1 MSVARSGLGSVSI
14 GISGRTQAQSKF
26 EVAPGRNV
34 HIDLPAQF
42 SAEHI
47 ALAAKDAE
55 IIQGIFKD
63 KPKEV
68 EEIVSLVVAGKFKEA
83 QKIAER
89 IGLTEDYFVKQG
101 GGMWAIVIGI
111 AIGCALLLAHD

>member
-1 MSVARSGLGSVSI
+1 MSTSTSKLGSVSI
-14 GISGRTQAQSKF
+14 GVSGRTQKQSKF
-26 EVAPGRNV
+26 EVAPGRNM

-42 SAEHI
+42 SADHV

-55 IIQGIFKD
+55 IIQGIFKNN
-63 KPKEV
+63 PKEV
-68 EEIVSLVVAGKFKEA
+68 EEIFSAVADGNFKEA

-89 IGLTEDYFVKQG
+89 IGFTEDYFVKQG
-101 GGMWAIVIGI
+101 GGMWALVIGI

>member
-1 MSVARSGLGSVSI
+1 MPVAASSLASVSI
-14 GISGRTQAQSKF
+14 GVSGRTQAQSKF

-34 HIDLPAQF
+34 HVDLRAGF
-42 SAEHI
+42 SADHI

-55 IIQGIFKD
+55 IIRGILKD

-68 EEIVSLVVAGKFKEA
+68 QEIVSAVSAGKFKEA

-89 IGLTEDYFVKQG
+89 IGITEDYFVKQG
-101 GGMWAIVIGI
+101 GGLWALVIVI

>member
-1 MSVARSGLGSVSI
+1 MPAAASSLAAVAI
-14 GISGRTQAQSKF
+14 GVSGRTQAQSKF

-34 HIDLPAQF
+34 HVDLPVEF
-42 SAEHI
+42 SANHV

-55 IIQGIFKD
+55 ILLSILKD

-68 EEIVSLVVAGKFKEA
+68 EEIVSAVGAGNFKET

-89 IGLTEDYFVKQG
+89 IGITEDYFVKQG
-101 GGMWAIVIGI
+101 GGLFALVIVI